1 MNKHMIAAGV
11 VAAMMAPLAQAGVEV
26 YGAAYVSLDFNNNND
41 PTAGNEDSALSLTSY
56 DSRLGFKGDEDLG
69 NGLSALWQIEQQ
81 VDFDEGAA
89 FSSQRNT
96 FVGLA
101 GGFGQVLAGKHDTPY
116 KRATSRLDIFA
127 ETKGDFNA
135 IIGSVDDGNKL
146 FDRRASNIIIYT
158 TPSMNGFSAMLGY
171 VLADHRG
178 DDDLP
183 MTTRQSD
190 RDVYSVNGSYSSGP
204 WYLTAA
210 YESLNAYHTNG
221 DDAVAMKVGGSYAF
235 GPTTVGA
242 IFESADEGGAD
253 NQRNAFLV
261 SVAHKLE
268 GYTLK
273 GSVAMADEKDSE
285 ADSGATH
292 LALGVFRNVTKNTEL
307 YAMYNLM
314 SNGDNGNYDLTRL
327 NSVTGQDASA
337 LSLGINHKFSS
348 K

>member
-1 MNKHMIAAGV
+1 MNKRMIAAGV

-41 PTAGNEDSALSLTSY
+41 PAAGNEDSAISLTSY
-56 DSRLGFKGDEDLG
+56 DSRLGFRGDEDLG

-81 VDFDEGAA
+81 VDFDEGTA

-96 FVGLA
+96 FVGLV
-101 GGFGQVLAGKHDTPY
+101 GGFGQVIAGKHDTPY

-127 ETKGDFNA
+127 ESKGDFNA

-146 FDRRASNIIIYT
+146 FDRRASNTIIYT
-158 TPSMNGFSAMLGY
+158 TPSINGFSAMLGY
-171 VLADHRG
+171 GMPDQRG

-183 MTTRQSD
+183 MTSRQSD
-190 RDVYSVNGSYSSGP
+190 RDLYSLNGSYSSGP
-204 WYLTAA
+204 LYVTAA
-210 YESLNAYHTNG
+210 YELLNTYQNNG
-221 DDAVAMKVGGSYAF
+221 DSAEAMKVGGSYAI
-235 GPTTVGA
+235 GPTTLGA
-242 IFESADEGGAD
+242 IFESADEGGTD

-261 SVAHKLE
+261 SVAHKLD
-268 GYTLK
+268 GFTLK
-273 GSVAMADEKDSE
+273 GAIAMAGEKDSE

-292 LALGVFRNVTKNTEL
+292 LALGVYRNFTKNTEV

-314 SNGDNGNYDLTRL
+314 SNDANANYDLTKL

-337 LSLGINHKFSS
+337 LSFGINHKFSS